1 MSLFL
6 EATGFGIVVAS
17 ILSIAAVGFT
27 LQWGVTNILNLAYV
41 DFMILAAYLDYSLSQ
56 VAGLDFWLSAI
67 LSVLGVG
74 ALSVAFNHFLIQP
87 FVRRGIKFF
96 YLLIIAFATGTVLQ
110 YVIQSIWGSTFF
122 NISVGG
128 NQSYN
133 IGGMKLTLSQ
143 LIIIG
148 IALFVMFSL
157 HILLTRT
164 DFGRSMRAVAINP
177 VLAQCSGIRTAVVLN
192 ATWFLTGVLCGISG
206 LVLAFN
212 TATFDVNTG
221 TVYIAQILAAV
232 VLGGIGSPYGAMVA
246 AVIIGLISEWASAY
260 INPFFN
266 VVVALIVLVGVLLF
280 RPEGLLRS
288 LTTSSGGG
296 TS

>member
-1 MSLFL
+1 MSLFI

-41 DFMILAAYLDYSLSQ
+41 DFMILAAYLDYALSQ
-56 VAGLDFWLSAI
+56 VAGLDFWVSAI
-67 LSVLGVG
+67 LSVLAVG
-74 ALSVAFNHFLIQP
+74 GLSVAFNHFLIQP

-96 YLLIIAFATGTVLQ
+96 YLLIIAFATGTILQ

-128 NQSYN
+128 NQTYN
-133 IGGMKLTLSQ
+133 LGGMLLTESQ

-148 IALFVMFSL
+148 MALVVMVSL
-157 HILLTRT
+157 HLLLTRT

-192 ATWFLTGVLCGISG
+192 ATWFLTGAMCGLSG

-212 TATFDVNTG
+212 TASFNVNTG
-221 TVYIAQILAAV
+221 AVFLSELLAAV
-232 VLGGIGSPYGAMVA
+232 VLGGIGSPYGAMVGS
-246 AVIIGLISEWASAY
+246 IIVGVVAEWAALL

-266 VVVALIVLVGVLLF
+266 VVVALAALVVALLF
-280 RPEGLLRS
+280 RPEGLVKS
-288 LTTSSGGG
+288 LTSSTGGG

>member
-6 EATGFGIVVAS
+6 ASTGFGLVVAS
-17 ILSIAAVGFT
+17 IISIAAVGFT

-41 DFMILAAYLDYSLSQ
+41 DFMILAAYIDYSLTQ
-56 VAGLDFWLSAI
+56 TAGVNFWISAI
-67 LSVLGVG
+67 LSVAGVG

-96 YLLIIAFATGTVLQ
+96 YLLIIAFATGTILQ
-110 YVIQSIWGSTFF
+110 YVIQSIWGATFF
-122 NISVGG
+122 NIAVGG
-128 NQSYN
+128 AQTYN
-133 IGGMKLTLSQ
+133 LGGMKLTLSE

-148 IALFVMFSL
+148 VAVVAMLGVHL
-157 HILLTRT
+157 LLTQT
-164 DFGRSMRAVAINP
+164 DFGRAMRAVAINP

-192 ATWFLTGVLCGISG
+192 ATWFLTGSLCGIAG

-221 TVYIAQILAAV
+221 TVFLAQILAAV

-246 AVIIGLISEWASAY
+246 ALIVGVVSEWASAY

-266 VVVALIVLVGVLLF
+266 VVVALVVLIGVLLF
-280 RPEGLLRS
+280 RPEGLMRS
-288 LTTSSGGG
+288 LTSSTGGG